1 MIANARRRH
10 GLDRSNG
17 KQEQLANGRT
27 HGPSR
32 DVANTAHSSVVQ
44 LPSGCLNGSFVWAWF
59 SSIPLHVPPGDEHA
73 GHPGQQPGLSPH
85 ATQHCVHSCTE
96 DMRSPLLLLEC
107 RPPPTHGCLRLCRC
121 LPVKPPPLVYKTY
134 SPVSE
139 PSSKWNACG
148 LKWVGGA
155 AMSVAV
161 NGLHSTPRGLHL
173 SAGGQLLARASSGPR
188 QPCVCVVQ
196 LRSFMPP
203 VRLQANHR
211 SSRRTSVAVKCA
223 HAPERRVPNHVWQL
237 EARDMHHG
245 RGTVTADVRK
255 GVKLACGNANTSK
268 RGVEPHEVNNKK
280 RILTRSR
287 HPCLTA
293 PT

>member
-1 MIANARRRH
+1 MLRTQH
-10 GLDRSNG
+10 TVRSC
-17 KQEQLANGRT
+17 K
-27 HGPSR
+27 
-32 DVANTAHSSVVQ
+32 Q

-85 ATQHCVHSCTE
+85 ATQHCVHSRE
-96 DMRSPLLLLEC
+96 DMRPALLLLEC
-107 RPPPTHGCLRLCRC
+107 RPPPTHGCLRRRC

-161 NGLHSTPRGLHL
+161 NGLHSTPRGLRL

-188 QPCVCVVQ
+188 QPCVCVWCSCA
-196 LRSFMPP
+196 RPCPP
-203 VRLQANHR
+203 CAYKPITGVRA
-211 SSRRTSVAVKCA
+211 
-223 HAPERRVPNHVWQL
+223 
-237 EARDMHHG
+237 G
-245 RGTVTADVRK
+245 
-255 GVKLACGNANTSK
+255 LAW
-268 RGVEPHEVNNKK
+268 R
-280 RILTRSR
+280 
-287 HPCLTA
+287 
-293 PT
+293 